1 MFICVGID
9 DTYRRERIPS
19 LEKDIWGGDGKIPS
33 RCAGGDAKLLTRKK
47 SRCEA
52 APRRP
57 D

>member
-52 APRRP
+52 APRRL